1 MYEVEIKVPASVDR
15 TRERLVDAGAD
26 RRGRRR
32 QRDVY
37 YDAPHRAFAETDEAL
52 RIRHETA
59 SPAESADA
67 STRLTYKGPRLD
79 TASKTRVEHETAV
92 ADADELAD
100 VLDCLGFEP
109 AATVEKQRE
118 YWTLDGFTLTLDVV
132 SDVGEFVEIER
143 AVEDADAIDE
153 TRAAAVQT
161 LARLDL
167 DVDDQVTTSYLEL
180 LVDGD

>member
-26 RRGRRR
+26 QRGRRR

-100 VLDCLGFEP
+100 VLDRLGFEP